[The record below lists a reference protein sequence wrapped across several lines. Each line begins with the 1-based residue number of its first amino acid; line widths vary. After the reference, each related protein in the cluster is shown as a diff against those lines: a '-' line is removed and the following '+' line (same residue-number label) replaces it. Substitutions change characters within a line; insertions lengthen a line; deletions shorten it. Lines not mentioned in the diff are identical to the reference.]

1 MIIPNLVKLLKE
13 NFKCEVYRQ
22 GSLPESVPYPDRFF
36 TYKNTSSDFSEYS
49 DNTEKTIEVEVNLYF
64 YSRSINDVFETLKK
78 ARDKLK
84 ENGWMCFTS
93 GIDAPTDDADFSARM
108 IKIIKEERNI

>member
-1 MIIPNLVKLLKE
+1 MTIQNLVKLLKE

-36 TYKNTSSDFSEYS
+36 TYRNTSSDFSEYS
-49 DNTEKTIEVEVNLYF
+49 DNTEKTLEVDISLYF
-64 YSRSINDVFETLKK
+64 YSRSLNDVFETLSK
-78 ARDKLK
+78 ARDILK
-84 ENGWMCFTS
+84 KEGWLCPTA
-93 GIDAPTDDADFSARM
+93 GTDTPTDDPDYSARM